1 MTLSKD
7 PEAKNKPSQLN
18 ETVNILKIMN
28 YNKIYRS
35 K

>member
-18 ETVNILKIMN
+18 ETVNILKIIN
-28 YNKIYRS
+28 FNNIYWS